1 MNLTAVG
8 WLQAVQTSALFVSI
22 CSILKLIQTL
32 SPSVNMSDVSNETE
46 SHCIVFLNQFRD
58 SFIVLI
64 VYTQVNK
71 KP

>member
-46 SHCIVFLNQFRD
+46 SHCSVFESVQGQFYCADRIH
-58 SFIVLI
+58 SS
-64 VYTQVNK
+64 
-71 KP
+71 